1 MYERKPKG
9 LQAIA
14 SAIALLR
21 ADFRAKDDA
30 RAVAMQELSL
40 SVDTMDEFWQELSL
54 PGTITPE
61 PAHQGQLMLCMGPPA
76 RMNDKVL
83 AERRRIYQ
91 LRRKKLV
98 GIYEKHN
105 PEKLSEVDNILRR
118 FKGREATLFEMLEKK
133 YTLEVAFQTER
144 NKVATE
150 RDRIYQL
157 RRKKLVGIYEKHNPE
172 KLSEVD
178 NILSAYAG
186 RESLLFE
193 RLEKKYLLNV
203 AFATPAN
210 KAAAERDRI
219 HQLRRKKLVGIY
231 EKHNPEKLPEVDNIL
246 RAYVGR
252 EAVLFERLE
261 KKYALNVAFGSAR
274 LPPPPPSAQQ
284 QAALQVAQR
293 EKQLAA
299 KVTMDDY

>member
-14 SAIALLR
+14 SAIASLR

-30 RAVAMQELSL
+30 RAAAMQELSQ
-40 SVDTMDEFWQELSL
+40 SVDTMDEFWFDLSL

-61 PAHQGQLMLCMGPPA
+61 PASQGQLMLCMGPPV
-76 RMNDKVL
+76 RVSDTVR

-105 PEKLSEVDNILRR
+105 PEKLSEVDSILRR

-157 RRKKLVGIYEKHNPE
+157 RRKKLVGVYEKHNPE

-178 NILSAYAG
+178 NILRAYAG

-193 RLEKKYLLNV
+193 RLEKKYMLNV

-210 KAAAERDRI
+210 KVAAERDRI

-246 RAYVGR
+246 RAYAGR

-261 KKYALNVAFGSAR
+261 QKYALNVAFGSAR
-274 LPPPPPSAQQ
+274 LPPPLSPQQ
-284 QAALQVAQR
+284 QAALQRAQQ

>member
-1 MYERKPKG
+1 
-9 LQAIA
+9 
-14 SAIALLR
+14 
-21 ADFRAKDDA
+21 
-30 RAVAMQELSL
+30 
-40 SVDTMDEFWQELSL
+40 
-54 PGTITPE
+54 
-61 PAHQGQLMLCMGPPA
+61 
-76 RMNDKVL
+76 MNDKVL

-172 KLSEVD
+172 KL
-178 NILSAYAG
+178 
-186 RESLLFE
+186 
-193 RLEKKYLLNV
+193 
-203 AFATPAN
+203 
-210 KAAAERDRI
+210 
-219 HQLRRKKLVGIY
+219 
-231 EKHNPEKLPEVDNIL
+231 PEVDNIL
-246 RAYVGR
+246 GAYVGR

-274 LPPPPPSAQQ
+274 LPPPPSPNQL
-284 QAALQVAQR
+284 AALQIAQR